1 MGSGPVSDRANGE
14 GPSSRRLI
22 LRLRSPLARPVGG
35 EGRPSCVLPVP
46 PARPAAARMR
56 PPSPWQ
62 RPARPLLVHQCLAI
76 RLCSLSHRL
85 HQSLAQLPLHSA
97 YACARGL
104 NQSHTLNL
112 TFAPVLHWAAVPE
125 RLPQSLSLP
134 SAAYIAPVSLRA
146 CSLQAA
152 CCYTPAAITAVPAVC
167 WLPARRSGGGA
178 GEAGEWLSV
187 TRGSRWPKGDQIA
200 QH

>member
-1 MGSGPVSDRANGE
+1 MESGPISDRSNGE

-35 EGRPSCVLPVP
+35 EGRPSCVMPVP
-46 PARPAAARMR
+46 PARPAAARM
-56 PPSPWQ
+56 PHPSPWQ
-62 RPARPLLVHQCLAI
+62 RPARPLLLHQFLAI

-104 NQSHTLNL
+104 NQSHTL
-112 TFAPVLHWAAVPE
+112 
-125 RLPQSLSLP
+125 
-134 SAAYIAPVSLRA
+134 AYIEPVSLRA

-187 TRGSRWPKGDQIA
+187 TRGGRWRKGGQVARHRVDARGQWKRPFEFPILFPIL
-200 QH
+200 